1 MVEVRHRRNHA
12 VAGLGLVL
20 SSILIGMGATQA
32 LVKISGP
39 AFSVDLLKKIGIT
52 LRSSGS
58 FGTDSQTTAILLACA
73 ALIALCGLSL
83 LVTRIRYLG
92 LLWRLG
98 GLVGVALPAVFGY
111 WYWQFIQNPTATLE
125 ASNTSIVEKIAGTI
139 GDLTRGVAWDVTPTT
154 GLYFLSAGV
163 VCGLISLLVPAGRK
177 EVPVWT
183 EQNSGLT
190 PPPYAGYGST
200 S

>member
-12 VAGLGLVL
+12 AAGLGLVL
-20 SSILIGMGATQA
+20 SSILIGMGASQN

-39 AFSVDLLKKIGIT
+39 DFNVDLLKKFGIT
-52 LRSSGS
+52 LRSSGG

-73 ALIALCGLSL
+73 ALIALCGLLL

-98 GLVGVALPAVFGY
+98 GLVGAGLPAVFAY
-111 WYWQFIQNPTATLE
+111 WFWQFIQNPTATLK
-125 ASNTSIVEKIAGTI
+125 APNSSIVDQFVGTL
-139 GDLTRGVAWDVTPTT
+139 GGLTRGVAWDVTPTT

-163 VCGLISLLVPAGRK
+163 VCGVISLLVPAARK

-183 EQNSGLT
+183 EQNPG
-190 PPPYAGYGST
+190 
-200 S
+200 